1 MVATL
6 EFEPQIKFNEM
17 PQFHELTNQ
26 IQNQF
31 KSTVFL
37 LTNLLYYF
45 GSHKNSV
52 QAQWFENQQKKII
65 LTVGFLFYR

>member
-45 GSHKNSV
+45 GSHKNSDV
-52 QAQWFENQQKKII
+52 QAQWFEKSEKK
-65 LTVGFLFYR
+65 FDSSFSE

>member
-31 KSTVFL
+31 KNTVFL

-45 GSHKNSV
+45 WSHNNSDE
-52 QAQWFENQQKKII
+52 QAQWFEKSEKK
-65 LTVGFLFYR
+65 FDSSFSE